1 MTSQDKVAVCIP
13 TYKRPVFLH
22 DTLVSIINRSK
33 SDFDI
38 VTLVADN
45 DPQISA
51 QPVVRKMNTVN
62 SDIVLVSQPVRGI
75 ASVRNKLIDEATK
88 SGAAFIAFVDDDQI
102 VSPEW
107 LNQLVAT
114 VRKTGADAVVGRWV
128 PRYEHGVSSWVK
140 RSGYWE
146 QPERRTGA
154 VARKF
159 GTGNVLLRLSA
170 VNAVPGLFDERLNLA
185 GGSDGH
191 FFARFHK
198 LGFTSV
204 WCNESVVEERIL
216 PSRSTARWIIQR
228 EFRYGTNT
236 AYVAKTVFP
245 SIKTYAYRSVT
256 AAAYAGVFCLV
267 SIVTLPFGKA
277 VWVPNVARVARGA
290 GLLAGLF
297 GRMHQEY
304 ATVHGE

>member
-1 MTSQDKVAVCIP
+1 MAVCVP

-22 DTLVSIINRSK
+22 DALVSIISRSK
-33 SDFDI
+33 PDFDI
-38 VTLVADN
+38 DVLVADN
-45 DPQISA
+45 DPQLSA
-51 QPVVRKMNTVN
+51 QPVVKRLNTAN
-62 SDIVLVSQPVRGI
+62 SKIVLVSQPVRGI

-88 SGAAFIAFVDDDQI
+88 SGAVFIAFVDDDQL

-107 LNQLVAT
+107 LNHLVGTA
-114 VRKTGADAVVGRWV
+114 RKTGADAVVGRWV
-128 PRYEHGVSSWVK
+128 PRYERGVPEWVK
-140 RSGYWE
+140 RSGYWD
-146 QPERRTGA
+146 QPERRTGSI
-154 VARKF
+154 ARKF

-170 VNAVPGLFDERLNLA
+170 VNSVPDLFDERLNLA

-198 LGFTSV
+198 LGFVSV

-216 PSRSTARWIIQR
+216 PSRSSVRWIVQR

-245 SIKTYAYRSVT
+245 SIKNYAYRLLT

-267 SIVTLPFGKA
+267 SVVTLPFGKA
-277 VWVPNVARVARGA
+277 VWVPNVARVARGV
-290 GLLAGLF
+290 GLLAGLC
-297 GRMHQEY
+297 GKMHQEY